1 MELPKTENLIWLTSP
16 SVLGS
21 NGSSS
26 EHQSFLYLPL
36 FLYGQSEQEIFFQR
50 ICDDKCQIFKKTI
63 HDIKAKS

>member
-26 EHQSFLYLPL
+26 EHQSFLYLPPFSL
-36 FLYGQSEQEIFFQR
+36 LTKQTGKFFQG
-50 ICDDKCQIFKKTI
+50 ICDKKCQIFKKTI
-63 HDIKAKS
+63 HDIKVKF